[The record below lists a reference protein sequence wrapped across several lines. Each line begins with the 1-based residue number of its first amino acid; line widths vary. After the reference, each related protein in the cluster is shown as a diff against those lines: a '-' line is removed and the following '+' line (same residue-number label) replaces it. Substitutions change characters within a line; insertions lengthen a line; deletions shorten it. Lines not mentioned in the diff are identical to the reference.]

1 MHLYIKNM
9 VCDRCKMV
17 VKAELEQ
24 LGLQPIL
31 VELGV
36 VELQELDLDK
46 QQMSSLLKNLKV
58 LGFDLIEDKNN
69 RLVEKIKNL
78 IVDLVHNKNNEIN
91 SNLSDYLAD
100 NLHQDYNSISHLF
113 SEITNTT
120 IEKYF
125 INQKIEKVKE
135 LLIYDE
141 LNLNEIANQL
151 NYSSIAHLSNQFK
164 KVMGFSPS
172 HFKKLSTR
180 NRNQIDKL

>member
-24 LGLQPIL
+24 LGLHPIL

-36 VELQELDLDK
+36 VELQELNMDK
-46 QQMSSLLKNLKV
+46 LQMSSLLKNLQV

-91 SNLSDYLAD
+91 SNLSDFLSE
-100 NLHQDYNSISHLF
+100 NMHQDYNSISHLF

-141 LNLNEIANQL
+141 LNLNEITNQL

-164 KVMGFSPS
+164 KVMGVSPS
-172 HFKKLSTR
+172 QFKKLSTR
-180 NRNQIDKL
+180 IRNQIDKL